1 MRILFRLLFASLTFA
16 LGWALFRHVL
26 PEPAASAVAIVL
38 ALAELFAPV
47 VIRTGTNSGMG
58 GGVRLFMRLG
68 ATLITWPLAAWGLS
82 AAGLADRPARIGI
95 AAAIASAVG
104 VMAAGHGS
112 GRDSVRLWSVAA
124 AAAVPVY
131 ALAHALV
138 AVPVDPLAVACGCG
152 AVVVALLVA
161 RHANGWPIHHERVL
175 ALAAGA
181 ALLAGVLAGALVFV

>member
-16 LGWALFRHVL
+16 LGWALFRQVL
-26 PEPAASAVAIVL
+26 PQPAASAVAIVF

-47 VIRTGTNSGMG
+47 VIRTGTNRGMG
-58 GGVRLFMRLG
+58 GGVRLFLRLG

-82 AAGLADRPARIGI
+82 AAGLADRPARIAI

-112 GRDSVRLWSVAA
+112 GRDTVRLWAVMA

-131 ALAHALV
+131 TLAHALV
-138 AVPVDPLAVACGCG
+138 SMPVDPLAVACGCG
-152 AVVVALLVA
+152 AVAVALLVA
-161 RHANGWPIHHERVL
+161 RQAIVWPIQHERVL
-175 ALAAGA
+175 ALATGA
-181 ALLAGVLAGALVFV
+181 ASLAGVLAGVLVFV